1 MRARKEAIAER
12 LVQLGF
18 SQYEARTYVGL
29 LVSDEAATGYG
40 VSNDTGV
47 PQPKVYETLR
57 KLVERGAAI
66 QVGERP
72 ARYAATP
79 PRVLLGSLEREF
91 QARLE
96 GARLGLESLPQLGIA
111 DPPLRVSGL
120 SRFEAAT
127 ARAEAAI
134 TPAHTRVYLHARSD
148 ELRPLAPAVE
158 AASERGVEFV
168 IVHFGPLPFARP
180 RGQVV
185 RHESTEGTLYPSR
198 KSRHLAV
205 VVDSE
210 WSLWAL
216 ARDGEHWEGM
226 HGDGAL
232 MAGLIKTY
240 IRHDLFVQRMY
251 ADAPELFEDR
261 YGPGLLRLGEAPAE
275 PAGGSDEASA
285 AGDTG

>member
-1 MRARKEAIAER
+1 MEAIAAR

-29 LVSDEAATGYG
+29 LVSGDAATGYG
-40 VSNDTGV
+40 ISNETGV

-57 KLVERGAAI
+57 KLVERGAAS

-79 PRVLLGSLEREF
+79 SDVLLGSLERAF

-96 GARLGLESLPQLGIA
+96 AARRDLESLPQPGAA
-111 DPPLRVSGL
+111 DPPVRVSEL
-120 SRFEAAT
+120 SCFEAAT

-134 TPAHTRVYLHARSD
+134 GRARARIYLHGRSD
-148 ELRPLAPAVE
+148 ELRPLARIMTE
-158 AASERGVEFV
+158 ASDRGVESM

-185 RHESTEGTLYPSR
+185 RHETTEGRFSLAR
-198 KSRHLAV
+198 ESRHLAV
-205 VVDSE
+205 VVDSA

-216 ARDGEHWEGM
+216 ARDGERWEGM
-226 HGDGAL
+226 YSDSAL
-232 MAGLIKTY
+232 VAGLVEMY
-240 IRHDLFVQRMY
+240 IRHDLFVR
-251 ADAPELFEDR
+251 
-261 YGPGLLRLGEAPAE
+261 G
-275 PAGGSDEASA
+275 
-285 AGDTG
+285 